1 MDAVDKRSEQRAG
14 RAVQIRSLDTQDP
27 ARARGSVGDRLREVD
42 RLSADCWR
50 LAQKPL
56 PDYRRSESPIRILPM
71 GDGAAAP
78 S

>member
-1 MDAVDKRSEQRAG
+1 MDAVDKRSEQRADW
-14 RAVQIRSLDTQDP
+14 AIHIRGLDTQDS
-27 ARARGSVGDRLREVD
+27 ANERGPVEGRLRAVAQLSVD
-42 RLSADCWR
+42 GWR

-71 GDGAAAP
+71 RDGAAAP